1 MPEVRQALWNRGY
14 ILVIIIV
21 DTTGS
26 VQVNNTHLHELLQ
39 SKYQKRESELM
50 PGKLQNDPEKIPAPD
65 QNEMMRLLVNSNQE
79 VKIDV
84 KPAFKLVQVT
94 NALDGSEDYL
104 VSDKI
109 FGLVGELMTIFQAEE
124 IVKPP
129 PKTMNELINSLIPP
143 NRVKNG
149 KNIVGTELL
158 SEEEMGDEKYEEKE
172 DEKKEEV
179 DTEQLLAALIGN
191 IPVRTTSQESV
202 KKK

>member
-109 FGLVGELMTIFQAEE
+109 FGLVGELMTIFQAEV

-143 NRVKNG
+143 NGVKNG

-158 SEEEMGDEKYEEKE
+158 GEEEMGDEKYEEKE
-172 DEKKEEV
+172 DEKKKK
-179 DTEQLLAALIGN
+179 LILN
-191 IPVRTTSQESV
+191 NCWQH
-202 KKK
+202 

>member
-1 MPEVRQALWNRGY
+1 
-14 ILVIIIV
+14 
-21 DTTGS
+21 
-26 VQVNNTHLHELLQ
+26 
-39 SKYQKRESELM
+39 
-50 PGKLQNDPEKIPAPD
+50 
-65 QNEMMRLLVNSNQE
+65 
-79 VKIDV
+79 
-84 KPAFKLVQVT
+84 
-94 NALDGSEDYL
+94 
-104 VSDKI
+104 
-109 FGLVGELMTIFQAEE
+109 
-124 IVKPP
+124 
-129 PKTMNELINSLIPP
+129 MNELINSLIPP